1 MAILRNAFS
10 ANPAAMVISGTA
22 ISVLVFNNEYLKVSS
37 ERGGRRY
44 HGESG
49 PRPREPLSHAAPP
62 TLIEE
67 KESVTLMTLHWP
79 GERVFFL
86 SIGPWYRRPPPGQWA
101 FPAPLR
107 LSPNQSD

>member
-37 ERGGRRY
+37 ERERREPIPWEQISPRP
-44 HGESG
+44 GES
-49 PRPREPLSHAAPP
+49 PSHDAPLRPRE
-62 TLIEE
+62 E
-67 KESVTLMTLHWP
+67 KDPVTLMTLHWP
-79 GERVFFL
+79 GERVFF

-107 LSPNQSD
+107 LSPNQ